1 VKVAVVGAGWAGCA
15 AAVEAAQLG
24 HIVTLFEASR
34 SLGGRARRVGVEDQA
49 LDNGQHIL
57 IGAYSECLRLMQTV
71 GVSETAA
78 LRRMQLNLC
87 FPDGVELSLPQLPAP
102 LHVLGG
108 ILLALGLT
116 LNERWVFLTRSLAW
130 KNSGWRCS
138 PGTSVA
144 QLTAPLP
151 DKVRE
156 RFTDLLC
163 VSALNTSPDQADGQ
177 VFLNVL
183 RDSLG
188 AQSRS
193 SDFLLP
199 KVDLTAVF
207 PASAAKWLESRS
219 ASVRLGDRVNG
230 VTLLNGQWQVTG
242 QASNETFDTVIIA
255 TPPAE
260 AARLLAAI
268 APGHASQIE
277 SLRYEPITTVYLH
290 APGTRLHAPM
300 LALHET
306 PTQPAQFVFDRG
318 QLGNAAGM
326 LALVVSASSRTREWT
341 DEQWLACAREAL
353 EQWRVNAAP
362 TLLKAI
368 TEKRATF
375 ACTVGLQ
382 RPAMAA
388 ARGLLLAG
396 DYVAGPYPSTLEGA
410 VRSGV
415 AAARAIAN
423 NAN

>member
-1 VKVAVVGAGWAGCA
+1 MKLAVVGAGWAGCA

-34 SLGGRARRVGVEDQA
+34 SLGGRARRVEVAGQS

-102 LHVLGG
+102 LHVLSGM
-108 ILLALGLT
+108 LLALGLT
-116 LNERWVFLTRSLAW
+116 LNERWAFLTRSLAW
-130 KNSGWRCS
+130 KSSGWRCAA
-138 PGTSVA
+138 GTSVA

-151 DKVRE
+151 AKVRE

-163 VSALNTSPDQADGQ
+163 VSALNTPADQADGQ

-193 SDFLLP
+193 SDYLLP

-230 VTLLNGQWQVTG
+230 VTFLNGQWQVTW
-242 QASNETFDTVIIA
+242 QASNETFDTVVIA

-260 AARLLAAI
+260 AARLLAAV
-268 APGHASQIE
+268 APGHATQIDA
-277 SLRYEPITTVYLH
+277 LRYEPITTVYLH
-290 APGTRLHAPM
+290 APGVRLHAPM

-306 PTQPAQFVFDRG
+306 LTQPAQFVFDRG
-318 QLGNAAGM
+318 QLGNAAGT
-326 LALVVSASSRTREWT
+326 LALVVSASSRTLEWT
-341 DEQWLACAREAL
+341 DEQWLAGAREAL
-353 EQWRVNAAP
+353 AQWRVSAAP
-362 TLLKAI
+362 TLLKVV

-382 RPAMAA
+382 RPAMVA

-415 AAARAIAN
+415 AAARAIASN
-423 NAN
+423 VN